1 MASDASSPGQVD
13 GFPNT
18 LRVSGCEASPSAG
31 AHEIRR
37 RSRRRLPLVDEAED
51 HVADTVIDGGQTTG
65 LRRRELTR
73 DAAVAMAVRLSDGDR
88 VERGLFGKLVDG
100 ERGLGTGREVS
111 AVHGA
116 QVLWLVAL
124 LPGRQRRRMAA

>member
-1 MASDASSPGQVD
+1 MRRLLVRPMDSPTRFACRDVDAG
-13 GFPNT
+13 
-18 LRVSGCEASPSAG
+18 PSAG

-100 ERGLGTGREVS
+100 ERGLGDGS
-111 AVHGA
+111 
-116 QVLWLVAL
+116 
-124 LPGRQRRRMAA
+124 